1 MSEEI
6 NNQNPAAGD
15 AEAISQALAQE
26 IVNVTSPIPQVGF
39 SELPPETSGDL
50 SQELPPDLSQELP
63 PAPPLASAS
72 VGSWFITFMCMNLPL
87 VGWIYLLRL
96 AFRKERTE
104 RQNFARAYLFY
115 KLVFLGVSALILGIL
130 IWIGLDILDQ
140 LLAYMEML

>member
-1 MSEEI
+1 MSEEH
-6 NNQNPAAGD
+6 NTQNPAAGD

-26 IVNVTSPIPQVGF
+26 IVNVTSP
-39 SELPPETSGDL
+39 LPKVDLTDL
-50 SQELPPDLSQELP
+50 SQE
-63 PAPPLASAS
+63 PPLASAS
-72 VGSWFITFMCMNLPL
+72 VSSWFITFMCMNLPF

-96 AFRKERTE
+96 AFRKDKTE

>member
-1 MSEEI
+1 MSEEH
-6 NNQNPAAGD
+6 NTQNPAAGD

-26 IVNVTSPIPQVGF
+26 IVNVTSP
-39 SELPPETSGDL
+39 LPKVDLTDL
-50 SQELPPDLSQELP
+50 SQE
-63 PAPPLASAS
+63 PPLASAS
-72 VGSWFITFMCMNLPL
+72 VSSWFITFMCMNLPF

-96 AFRKERTE
+96 AFRKDRTE

-140 LLAYMEML
+140 LLAYMDML

>member
-1 MSEEI
+1 MSEEH
-6 NNQNPAAGD
+6 NTQNPAAGD

-26 IVNVTSPIPQVGF
+26 IVNVTSP
-39 SELPPETSGDL
+39 LPKVDLTDL
-50 SQELPPDLSQELP
+50 SQE
-63 PAPPLASAS
+63 PPLASAS
-72 VGSWFITFMCMNLPL
+72 VSSWFITFMCMNLPF

-96 AFRKERTE
+96 AFRKDRTE

-140 LLAYMEML
+140 LLEYMEML

>member
-1 MSEEI
+1 MSEEH
-6 NNQNPAAGD
+6 NTQNPAAGD

-26 IVNVTSPIPQVGF
+26 IVNVTSP
-39 SELPPETSGDL
+39 LPKVDLTDL
-50 SQELPPDLSQELP
+50 SQE
-63 PAPPLASAS
+63 PPLASAS
-72 VGSWFITFMCMNLPL
+72 VSSWFITIMCMNLPF

-96 AFRKERTE
+96 TFRKDRTE

>member
-1 MSEEI
+1 MSEEH
-6 NNQNPAAGD
+6 NTQNPAAGD

-26 IVNVTSPIPQVGF
+26 IVNVTSP
-39 SELPPETSGDL
+39 LPKVDLTDL
-50 SQELPPDLSQELP
+50 SQE
-63 PAPPLASAS
+63 PPLASAS
-72 VGSWFITFMCMNLPL
+72 VSSWFITFMCMNLPF
-87 VGWIYLLRL
+87 VGWVYLLRL
-96 AFRKERTE
+96 AFRKDRTE

>member
-1 MSEEI
+1 MSEEH
-6 NNQNPAAGD
+6 NAQNPAAGD

-26 IVNVTSPIPQVGF
+26 IVNVTSP
-39 SELPPETSGDL
+39 LPKVDLTDL
-50 SQELPPDLSQELP
+50 SQE
-63 PAPPLASAS
+63 PPLASAS
-72 VGSWFITFMCMNLPL
+72 VSSWFITFMCMNLPF

-96 AFRKERTE
+96 AFRKDRTE

>member
-1 MSEEI
+1 MSEEH
-6 NNQNPAAGD
+6 NTQNPAAGD

-26 IVNVTSPIPQVGF
+26 IVNVTSP
-39 SELPPETSGDL
+39 LPKVDLTDL
-50 SQELPPDLSQELP
+50 SQE
-63 PAPPLASAS
+63 PPLASAS
-72 VGSWFITFMCMNLPL
+72 VSSWFITFMCMNLPF

-96 AFRKERTE
+96 AFRKDRTE
-104 RQNFARAYLFY
+104 RQNFARASLFY

>member
-1 MSEEI
+1 MSEEH
-6 NNQNPAAGD
+6 NTQNPAAGD

-26 IVNVTSPIPQVGF
+26 IVNVTSP
-39 SELPPETSGDL
+39 LPKVDLTDL
-50 SQELPPDLSQELP
+50 SQE
-63 PAPPLASAS
+63 PPLASAS
-72 VGSWFITFMCMNLPL
+72 VSSWFITFMCMNLPF

-96 AFRKERTE
+96 AFRKDRTE

-130 IWIGLDILDQ
+130 TWIGLDILDQ

>member
-1 MSEEI
+1 MSEEH
-6 NNQNPAAGD
+6 NTQNPAAGD

-26 IVNVTSPIPQVGF
+26 IVNVTSP
-39 SELPPETSGDL
+39 LPKVDLTDL
-50 SQELPPDLSQELP
+50 SQE
-63 PAPPLASAS
+63 PPLASAS
-72 VGSWFITFMCMNLPL
+72 VSSWFITFMCMNLPF

-96 AFRKERTE
+96 AFRKDRTE